1 MFLNVRRR
9 PFDDTRVRKAVNLA
23 VDRAHVVAL
32 TGGAESGTPAC
43 QIVPIGFP
51 GYEPYCPYTAQPS
64 RGGSWTAPDMD
75 QARRLVAAS
84 GRSGERVVVWSLGYL
99 SNIGRYFTALLNEL
113 GFRATLRVITDDE
126 FPLLYEPS
134 TRAQTG
140 VAQWGPDYIAPTT
153 AIQTPFTCAPADQYE
168 DNFSKLCDG
177 VLERRIERALAAP
190 PADAARAWAAADHR
204 LSDLAPAVPLTNRRA
219 VVLVSKRA
227 GNVQNSVQWFT
238 LLDQMWV
245 R

>member
-1 MFLNVRRR
+1 
-9 PFDDTRVRKAVNLA
+9 
-23 VDRAHVVAL
+23 
-32 TGGAESGTPAC
+32 
-43 QIVPIGFP
+43 VPIGFP
-51 GYEPYCPYTAQPS
+51 GYEPYCPYTARPS
-64 RGGSWTAPDMD
+64 KGGSWTAPDMD
-75 QARRLVAAS
+75 EARRLVAAS

-99 SNIGRYFTALLNEL
+99 RDVGRYFTSLLNEL
-113 GFRATLRVITDDE
+113 GFRASLRVLSNDD
-126 FPLLYEPS
+126 FGLLYEPT

-140 VAQWGPDYIAPTT
+140 VGQWGPDYIAPST
-153 AIQTPFTCAPADQYE
+153 AIQTPFTCAPVDQYA

-177 VLERRIERALAAP
+177 VLERRIQRALAAP
-190 PADAARAWAAADHR
+190 PADSARAWAAADHR